1 MGWLRHWTSQ
11 PRTVIVHHLLSC
23 HSVRK
28 SNWIKVKG
36 VLFRCELSP
45 WHFSP
50 PLLSSQWSP
59 RHGNICIIQHHSASI
74 LDVSLDRHFL
84 SSTHTTAGILRD
96 AITESVFYK
105 VSHTNLTFHHNSISY
120 HKYIITGGVAS
131 QKSFWGTK
139 MFDLGEQQYFVW
151 DAASQS
157 TKWLNI
163 LKMGPWRPGYAYDHN
178 HDNFYDFGI
187 SWAQHLRR
195 HYSNFTSQHLSRS
208 TTYHHITSFSTNKS
222 LTKRNMPCKKHFV
235 AIARLPPQFR
245 LHLCVVCFVRT

>member
-1 MGWLRHWTSQ
+1 VNCHRGISRLPCFRHNGPHATEIFVSSNIILLRFSTC
-11 PRTVIVHHLLSC
+11 LSTG
-23 HSVRK
+23 
-28 SNWIKVKG
+28 I
-36 VLFRCELSP
+36 
-45 WHFSP
+45 FSP
-50 PLLSSQWSP
+50 RRIPQQAFSATLLQKVFFT
-59 RHGNICIIQHHSASI
+59 RSA
-74 LDVSLDRHFL
+74 
-84 SSTHTTAGILRD
+84 T
-96 AITESVFYK
+96 
-105 VSHTNLTFHHNSISY
+105 LTFHHNSISY